1 MTRMP
6 LHAPF
11 VNRHARAGVSFLAV
25 AVILAATCVSVAL
38 AIPGIASAGWRSAV
52 QAATDGLGFAAVWI
66 ALPLGAYLL
75 ATSGSPKPSRR
86 ALAVV
91 VAMALPILAEWSGAS
106 ESPFLIM
113 LALAAAVGGYALI
126 GLGVSEQRRERSRS
140 DAADSRL
147 AAVTPYEAVT
157 GGLVLAHATSFL
169 LWWVGLGLDLAG
181 TLGLGGGD
189 ASPLGALLAL
199 LGAACLSAAILLQL
213 RASSSDFALP
223 ADAEAE
229 DPLPDPTRETT
240 LPVTSTTVTP

>member
-25 AVILAATCVSVAL
+25 AVILAATCVSVGL
-38 AIPGIASAGWRSAV
+38 AIPGIASAGWRSVV
-52 QAATDGLGFAAVWI
+52 QAATDALGFAAVWI

-75 ATSGSPKPSRR
+75 ATWGSPKPSRR
-86 ALAVV
+86 ALAVA
-91 VAMALPILAEWSGAS
+91 VAVAQPILADWSGAS

-140 DAADSRL
+140 G
-147 AAVTPYEAVT
+147 AVVAPFAVMTPYEAVT

-169 LWWVGLGLDLAG
+169 LWWVGLGFDLAG

-199 LGAACLSAAILLQL
+199 LGAVCLSAAILLQL
-213 RASSSDFALP
+213 RVSSPDFAVQ

-229 DPLPDPTRETT
+229 DPLPDTARETA

>member
-11 VNRHARAGVSFLAV
+11 VDRHARAGVSFLAV
-25 AVILAATCVSVAL
+25 SVILAATCVSVAL

-52 QAATDGLGFAAVWI
+52 QVGTDGLGFAAVWI

-75 ATSGSPKPSRR
+75 ATSGSPRPSRR
-86 ALAVV
+86 ALAVSAAV
-91 VAMALPILAEWSGAS
+91 ALPILAEWSGAS

-126 GLGVSEQRRERSRS
+126 GLGLSEQRRRPSGSRPA
-140 DAADSRL
+140 DAWFSV
-147 AAVTPYEAVT
+147 VTPYEAVT

-213 RASSSDFALP
+213 RVAGPDFA
-223 ADAEAE
+223 AQVDAEADDRLSE
-229 DPLPDPTRETT
+229 TPRETR
-240 LPVTSTTVTP
+240 LPVTSTMLTP